1 MGIMMHTHTLTTTNA
16 ALDLGELNEVLGDDS
31 MQMMPLC
38 YGWGCTI
45 TFQTVPYLHVKH
57 VEGI

>member
-1 MGIMMHTHTLTTTNA
+1 MMHTHTITTTNA